1 MLFVSV
7 LCEGFVVLCAS
18 CASCVVL
25 WCANT
30 LPCRAR
36 ACGAPRVAC
45 VVCVWCV
52 LLVLRVVCCVNCA
65 RCVLRVACC
74 QLFLRAK
81 SGCDSLRSARISSI
95 VCGGSAAS
103 IVGCC
108 PPGRARPSPHQSML
122 PFVQS
127 NLSIILSRSRLSRR
141 GPLANCDNHRTRM

>member
-1 MLFVSV
+1 MCVM
-7 LCEGFVVLCAS
+7 
-18 CASCVVL
+18 CVVCRSVVRKYPPVP
-25 WCANT
+25 CARVR
-30 LPCRAR
+30 RA
-36 ACGAPRVAC
+36 ACGVC
-45 VVCVWCV
+45 CVCVWCV

-141 GPLANCDNHRTRM
+141 GPVANCDNHRTRM